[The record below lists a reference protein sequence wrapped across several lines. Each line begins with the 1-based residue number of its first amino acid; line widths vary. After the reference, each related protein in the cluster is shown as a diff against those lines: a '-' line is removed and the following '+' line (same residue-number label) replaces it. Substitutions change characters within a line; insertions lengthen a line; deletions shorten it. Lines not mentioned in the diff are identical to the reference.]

1 VPHSNSLSRRERQVM
16 EIIYENSSASVEEI
30 QAAMPQPA
38 SYSAVRVIVNVLER
52 KGHLKHT
59 RQGKKYV
66 FRSTTP
72 RTRAIKE
79 ALKHLLNTYFG
90 DSLPKAIAAMVQLRA
105 KDLSDEDL
113 RQLIRA
119 IEQAKKE
126 DSS

>member
-1 VPHSNSLSRRERQVM
+1 VPHSNSLSRRERQIM
-16 EIIYENSSASVEEI
+16 EIIYKNSSASVEEI
-30 QAAMPQPA
+30 QIAMPQPA

-52 KGHLKHT
+52 KGHLKHA
-59 RQGKKYV
+59 RQGKKFVY
-66 FRSTTP
+66 SPTTP

-79 ALKHLLNTYFG
+79 ALKHLLSTYFG

-105 KDLSDEDL
+105 KDIGDEDL
-113 RQLIRA
+113 RQLILA

>member
-1 VPHSNSLSRRERQVM
+1 MPHSNSLSRRERQVM
-16 EIIYENSSASVEEI
+16 EIVYKNSSVSIEEI
-30 QAAMPQPA
+30 QTAMPQPA

-66 FRSTTP
+66 YRSTTP
-72 RTRAIKE
+72 RTRTIKE
-79 ALKHLLNTYFG
+79 ALKHLLSTYFG
-90 DSLPKAIAAMVQLRA
+90 DSLPKAVAAMVQLRA

-113 RQLIRA
+113 RQLVRA
-119 IEQAKKE
+119 IEQAKNE

>member
-1 VPHSNSLSRRERQVM
+1 MPHSNNLSRRERQVM
-16 EIIYENSSASVEEI
+16 EIVYKNSSASVEEI

-38 SYSAVRVIVNVLER
+38 SYSGVRVIVNVLER

-66 FRSTTP
+66 YSSATP
-72 RTRAIKE
+72 RTRAIKD
-79 ALKHLLNTYFG
+79 ALKHLLSTYFG

-119 IEQAKKE
+119 IEQKA